1 MSLFTVR
8 DDDKIDWWF
17 IFVLFCLMQHG
28 CKLADIEKKNHTLEK
43 KIVRIEA
50 IKEATP

>member
-17 IFVLFCLMQHG
+17 LFVLFCLMQHG
-28 CKLADIEKKNHTLEK
+28 CRLDDIKQKIHTLEQ
-43 KIVRIEA
+43 KIVNIEA